1 MNNQYTKYQG
11 QTFHRREAIYRQEK
25 SETDKKTARQ
35 TYKNNQEDKQ
45 AGKRKKTYSN
55 NALIICKI

>member
-45 AGKRKKTYSN
+45 AGKRKKTM
-55 NALIICKI
+55 L